1 MPRTFEIIF
10 IFLICRQWWQ
20 HPFYGQNASVPHLSS
35 ISAGRQ
41 DLVAS
46 ACFHTAAFL
55 HKRFPLVAQ
64 WQVLYE
70 AQWSCEIVAWFF
82 LTAFSTMPALPSIVA
97 FLLLNGAWAVRARQQ
112 STQPPQA
119 ASASSS
125 AYRGCNYT
133 VFPCGLFIQFA
144 SIHVNSNQLPWVW
157 WYQVLKIYWNGFWTY
172 CCILERK
179 FIPWIIFIPYNHCK
193 IYKNIKKIF
202 KQSP

>member
-1 MPRTFEIIF
+1 MTTSILRSEYFCASPELHFCWEAGSGGLCLFPHCCVSSQAISPRGTVTGIVWSPVELWDCS
-10 IFLICRQWWQ
+10 LI
-20 HPFYGQNASVPHLSS
+20 
-35 ISAGRQ
+35 
-41 DLVAS
+41 
-46 ACFHTAAFL
+46 
-55 HKRFPLVAQ
+55 
-64 WQVLYE
+64 
-70 AQWSCEIVAWFF
+70 F
-82 LTAFSTMPALPSIVA
+82 LTAFSTMPALLSIVA

-193 IYKNIKKIF
+193 IYKNMKKIF
-202 KQSP
+202 KQSR